1 MIFLSEF
8 IKKHYFAFVGFLV
21 GIANGLFG
29 SGGGMIAVPML
40 EKSGMEAK
48 KAHATSIAVTAALSA
63 VSLFVYFSRGAFDLK
78 TALKFVPPGLIGAA
92 AGAAILKKID
102 NEKLQRIFGAVMIIS
117 GILMITRSL
126 K

>member
-1 MIFLSEF
+1 MIFLSDF
-8 IKKHYFAFVGFLV
+8 IKKHYFSFTGFLV

-63 VSLFVYFSRGAFDLK
+63 VSLLVYFSRNAFDLRS
-78 TALKFVPPGLIGAA
+78 ALKFVPPGLIGATV
-92 AGAAILKKID
+92 GAVILKKIA
-102 NEKLQRIFGAVMIIS
+102 NEKLKQIFGAVMIFA
-117 GILMITRSL
+117 GILLIIR